1 MLKPPKNHRI
11 WVQYPLKGEL
21 YIITSPIND
30 TTKYFLYQQQGKDW
44 IKIAQSNNPLKLED
58 KVLK

>member
-1 MLKPPKNHRI
+1 MLKPPKNHKI
-11 WVQYPLKGEL
+11 WAQYPRKDEL

-30 TTKYFLYQQQGKDW
+30 PKKYFLYQQQDKNW

-58 KVLK
+58 KVWK